1 MVRAIRKSSAQAPE
15 YQWVLQPHR
24 SLTWREAR
32 YVYAGFAAFCLAIG
46 AGFYEIGLT
55 LILPFSG
62 LEVLALGG
70 AFYVCLAR
78 GEMREVISVYG
89 RTVVVERGKY
99 CPEARHELQRAWMRV
114 VLEKQAITWYPTRL
128 KLRSHGRE
136 IEVGAFLGDDEREE
150 FACELARILK
160 HHNDYEGLQQS

>member
-1 MVRAIRKSSAQAPE
+1 MVRALRKSSAHAPE

-32 YVYAGFAAFCLAIG
+32 YVYAGFAAICLAIG
-46 AGFYEIGLT
+46 AGFYEVGLT

-70 AFYVCLAR
+70 AFYVCLNR

-89 RTVVVERGKY
+89 QTVVVERGKY
-99 CPEARHELQRAWMRV
+99 CPEVRHEMQRAWLRV
-114 VLEKQAITWYPTRL
+114 VLERQAIAWYPTRL

-136 IEVGAFLGDDEREE
+136 VELGAFLSDDERKE
-150 FACELARILK
+150 FACELARILRQC
-160 HHNDYEGLQQS
+160 NDYKALQ

>member
-1 MVRAIRKSSAQAPE
+1 MVRVLRKSSAQAPE

-32 YVYAGFAAFCLAIG
+32 YVYAGFAAVCFAIG
-46 AGFYEIGLT
+46 AGFYEVGLT

-62 LEVLALGG
+62 LEILALGG

-78 GEMREVISVYG
+78 GEMREVVSVYG
-89 RTVVVERGKY
+89 HTVVVECGKHY
-99 CPEARHELQRAWMRV
+99 PEVRHELRRAWLQV
-114 VLEKQAITWYPTRL
+114 VLEKPAITWYPTRL
-128 KLRSHGRE
+128 KLRTHGRE
-136 IEVGAFLGDDEREE
+136 LELGAFLGDDERKE

-160 HHNDYEGLQQS
+160 HQNDYEGLQQG